1 MTDGDRTAR
10 AARRLFEAHRDR
22 LAMAPLPE
30 DERPRDIAEAY
41 VAQDLL
47 LDLYA
52 AAGHQVGGWKV
63 ALTTP
68 VMQEMVGID
77 RPCEGAIFADRIHE
91 GSAEVRGADFRTL
104 GVESEIAM
112 RLDRDL
118 DAAGAPYDRDK
129 VAAAVG
135 ACMAGIEIV
144 DLRDVIYDQLNAPLL
159 IADNSMNQGCVIGPA
174 VEGWRAL
181 DLGAAAGRMVING
194 KMVGEGHGRDALG
207 HPLLALAWLANNLIE
222 RGRYLRAGEVV
233 MTGSIVATKLMVAGD
248 EMVTTIDGLG
258 DARLVV
264 V

>member
-1 MTDGDRTAR
+1 MADEDRIAG
-10 AARRLFEAHRDR
+10 AARRLFEAHRDG

-30 DERPRDIAEAY
+30 HERPRDIAEAY
-41 VAQDLL
+41 LAQDRL

-52 AAGHQVGGWKV
+52 GAGHQVGGWKV

-68 VMQEMVGID
+68 VMQQMVGID
-77 RPCEGAIFADRIHE
+77 RPCEGAIFTDRIHE
-91 GSAEVRGADFRTL
+91 GTVEVRGADFRTL

-118 DAAGAPYDRDK
+118 AAAGAPYDRDT

-135 ACMAGIEIV
+135 TCMAGIEIC
-144 DLRDVIYDQLNAPLL
+144 DLRDVVYDQLDAPLL
-159 IADNSMNQGCVIGPA
+159 IADNSMNQGCVLGPP
-174 VEGWRAL
+174 VVDWRAL

-194 KMVGEGHGRDALG
+194 AMVGEGHGRDALG
-207 HPLLALAWLANNLIE
+207 HPLLALAWLANNLVE
-222 RGRYLRAGEVV
+222 RGRHLRAGDVV
-233 MTGSIVATKLMVAGD
+233 MTGSIVTTKLMSAGD